1 MAALTGAVRNERQ
14 PATVR
19 IDRAEA
25 ADLAACRATLRGGSR
40 TFLAA
45 SRLLPGSV
53 RDPACALYAFCR
65 LADDA
70 VDADAGRGSAD
81 AVEMLRGRLAAI
93 YRGRPAD
100 FAADRALAVVVRR
113 FGIPSGWPE
122 ALIEGFDWDRQ
133 GRRYRSIDELMGYAV
148 RVAGTVGAM
157 MAAIM
162 GARSHEAVARACE
175 LGCAMQLSNIAR
187 DVGEDARMGRVYL
200 PLDWLAEAG
209 VDVDAFVARPTHS
222 QALGAVIERLLG
234 VADGLYE
241 RAARGVALLPPACRP
256 GIHAARVLYGE
267 IGQQVRR
274 NGLDAVSRRAVVSPQ
289 RKLGCLLNATLV
301 HERRLPDAV
310 VPLPA
315 ANFLLDMLGPA
326 PRPEPLLA
334 DPRHGAVRL
343 IDLFEQLEHRRL
355 DRRGLHLQ

>member
-1 MAALTGAVRNERQ
+1 MAAFTRAVASERH
-14 PATVR
+14 AWSEETAHRV
-19 IDRAEA
+19 
-25 ADLAACRATLRGGSR
+25 DLADCRATLRGGSR

-45 SRLLPGSV
+45 SRLLPTAV

-70 VDADAGRGSAD
+70 VDADGGRGSAE
-81 AVEMLRGRLAAI
+81 AVDMLRRRLAAL
-93 YRGRPAD
+93 YRGQPAD

-113 FGIPSGWPE
+113 FGIPAGWPE

-133 GRRYRSIDELMGYAV
+133 GRRYRSLDDLMDYAV

-162 GARSHEAVARACE
+162 GTRGHEAVARACE

-209 VDVDAFVARPTHS
+209 IDVEAFLARPAHTP
-222 QALGAVIERLLG
+222 ALGSVIERLLR
-234 VADGLYE
+234 VADDLYA
-241 RAARGVALLPPACRP
+241 RAAQGVALLPAACRP

-274 NGLDAVSRRAVVSPQ
+274 NGLDAVSRRAVVSPR
-289 RKLGCLLNATLV
+289 RKLACLLTAAAAEV
-301 HERRLPDAV
+301 RAV
-310 VPLPA
+310 AIDTPLPA
-315 ANFLLDMLGPA
+315 TTFLLDMLGPP
-326 PRPEPLLA
+326 PRIALRQVESSY
-334 DPRHGAVRL
+334 GAVRL
-343 IDLFEQLEHRRL
+343 IDLFEQLERRRL
-355 DRRGLHLQ
+355 DRRGWHLQ

>member
-1 MAALTGAVRNERQ
+1 MVAFTGAVASERHPWSEQ
-14 PATVR
+14 VAHAV
-19 IDRAEA
+19 
-25 ADLAACRATLRGGSR
+25 DLADCRATLRGGSR

-45 SRLLPGSV
+45 SRLLPNGV

-70 VDADAGRGSAD
+70 VDADAGRRSAE
-81 AVEMLRGRLAAI
+81 AVEMLRRRLAAL
-93 YRGRPAD
+93 YRGQPAD
-100 FAADRALAVVVRR
+100 VAADRALAVVVRR
-113 FGIPSGWPE
+113 FSIPAGWPE

-133 GRRYRSIDELMGYAV
+133 GRRYRSLGELMDYAV

-187 DVGEDARMGRVYL
+187 DVGEDARMGRIYL

-209 VDVDAFVARPTHS
+209 IDAEAFLARPVHS
-222 QALGAVIERLLG
+222 AALGSVIERLLR
-234 VADGLYE
+234 VADELYA
-241 RAARGVALLPPACRP
+241 RAAQGVALLPPACRP
-256 GIHAARVLYGE
+256 GIHAARILYGE

-274 NGLDAVSRRAVVSPQ
+274 NRLDAVSRRAVVSPR
-289 RKLGCLLNATLV
+289 RKLACLLTAAA
-301 HERRLPDAV
+301 LPTHKIRIDA
-310 VPLPA
+310 PLPA
-315 ANFLLDMLGPA
+315 AAFLLDMLGPPSRA
-326 PRPEPLLA
+326 A
-334 DPRHGAVRL
+334 TRHGGRGFGATRL

-355 DRRGLHLQ
+355 DRRDWRPQ

>member
-1 MAALTGAVRNERQ
+1 MASFTQVVTSERH
-14 PATVR
+14 AWSERVAHA
-19 IDRAEA
+19 I
-25 ADLAACRATLRGGSR
+25 DLADCRATLRGGSR

-45 SRLLPGSV
+45 SRLLPTAV

-70 VDADAGRGSAD
+70 VDADGGRGSAE
-81 AVEMLRGRLAAI
+81 AVEMLRRRLAAL
-93 YRGRPAD
+93 YRGQPAD

-113 FGIPSGWPE
+113 HAIPSGWPE
-122 ALIEGFDWDRQ
+122 ALIEGFEWDRL
-133 GRRYRSIDELMGYAV
+133 GRRYRSIDELMDYAV

-162 GARSHEAVARACE
+162 GTRGHDAVARACE

-209 VDVDAFVARPTHS
+209 IEVEAFVAGPVHTP
-222 QALGAVIERLLG
+222 ALGAVIERLLR

-241 RAARGVALLPPACRP
+241 RSAEGVALLPPACRP

-274 NGLDAVSRRAVVSPQ
+274 NGLDAVSRRAVVSPR
-289 RKLGCLLNATLV
+289 RKLACLLAAAV
-301 HERRLPDAV
+301 PERRARTAAPT
-310 VPLPA
+310 LPA
-315 ANFLLDMLGPA
+315 ASFLLDMLGPV
-326 PRPEPLLA
+326 PRPAPPLA
-334 DPRHGAVRL
+334 HDPRGAVRL

-355 DRRGLHLQ
+355 ERRGLRPQ

>member
-1 MAALTGAVRNERQ
+1 MAAFTRAVTNER
-14 PATVR
+14 PR
-19 IDRAEA
+19 RSDRVADA
-25 ADLAACRATLRGGSR
+25 IDLADCRATLRGGSR

-45 SRLLPGSV
+45 SRLLPGAV

-70 VDADAGRGSAD
+70 VDADADRGGTE
-81 AVEMLRGRLAAI
+81 AVELLRRRLAAI
-93 YRGRPAD
+93 YRGQPAD
-100 FAADRALAVVVRR
+100 IAADRALAVVVRC
-113 FGIPSGWPE
+113 FDIPAGWPE
-122 ALIEGFDWDRQ
+122 ALIEGFDWDRR
-133 GRRYRSIDELMGYAV
+133 GRRYRSLDELLDYAM

-209 VDVDAFVARPTHS
+209 IDVEAFVARPAHTP
-222 QALGAVIERLLG
+222 ALGAVVERLLG

-241 RAARGVALLPPACRP
+241 RAASGIALLPTACRP
-256 GIHAARVLYGE
+256 GIEAARVLYRE
-267 IGQQVRR
+267 IGHQVRR
-274 NGLDAVSRRAVVSPQ
+274 NGLDSVSRRAVVSPR
-289 RKLGCLLNATLV
+289 RKLACLVADAARPA
-301 HERRLPDAV
+301 RRGQAAE

-315 ANFLLDMLGPA
+315 ANFLLDLLGPA
-326 PRPEPLLA
+326 PRVLRPTP
-334 DPRHGAVRL
+334 DTRHAAVRL
-343 IDLFEQLEHRRL
+343 IDLFEQLERRRL
-355 DRRGLHLQ
+355 DRRQLHLQ